1 MGAVVI
7 DADALVRELQAPD
20 GAAFAPIVEHFGPTV
35 VAADGTLDRQRIADL
50 VFGNPEELTVLTGIT
65 HPLVAARMAER
76 MAEEAATDHIVILDI
91 PLLVESSRDS
101 GAQAVIVVDCPEDVA
116 VERLVAGRGFAEPDA
131 RARMARQASRE
142 DRLARASFVIDNSGD
157 LEHLDAEVARCWI
170 WLKELQPAN

>member
-1 MGAVVI
+1 M
-7 DADALVRELQAPD
+7 
-20 GAAFAPIVEHFGPTV
+20 
-35 VAADGTLDRQRIADL
+35 
-50 VFGNPEELTVLTGIT
+50 LTGIT